1 MVPGDK
7 LKESKRGKKGK
18 PKKVVELVA
27 AEGGGAPS
35 HWGPSRDHAGH
46 SSVLSY
52 PGNEAGSSTVS
63 HPIGGGSPLGVRTTG

>member
-7 LKESKRGKKGK
+7 LKESKRGKKRK

-35 HWGPSRDHAGH
+35 HWDRLGTTQDTAQCCPTWGMRLGHLPSPTPLVEGH
-46 SSVLSY
+46 PWV
-52 PGNEAGSSTVS
+52 
-63 HPIGGGSPLGVRTTG
+63 